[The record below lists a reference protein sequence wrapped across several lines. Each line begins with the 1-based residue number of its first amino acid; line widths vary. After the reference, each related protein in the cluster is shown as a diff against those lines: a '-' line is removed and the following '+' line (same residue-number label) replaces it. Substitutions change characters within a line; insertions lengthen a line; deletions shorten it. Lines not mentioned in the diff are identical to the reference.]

1 MAFPQIVARRVGL
14 FAKLSYKSE
23 IESCGRTIYRSF
35 SVSSSA
41 SLPAV
46 KSKRELDAKK
56 AKEKKLE
63 RRIAQKRL
71 NAKKPSSQ
79 SPLFMEIPTAMRYL
93 RAAEVGRTPNESAI
107 SIQVEVL
114 GERGTAPLQGAVRFA
129 KPLKETRILC
139 LSLTPEKRE
148 EALKAGAIA
157 AQDVGFINDISS
169 GKAVDLN
176 FDKVIA
182 TPDIE
187 PMLRKV
193 GRVLG
198 PRGLMPAAKRGT
210 VTENVGEMISNT
222 LGTQPFRERNGRV
235 ALTVARCDFQDEDV
249 MKNIISA
256 SKAIR
261 QAVSSAKTKKPIIL
275 GNAVLSSTHGPGI
288 VITF

>member
-1 MAFPQIVARRVGL
+1 MR
-14 FAKLSYKSE
+14 
-23 IESCGRTIYRSF
+23 
-35 SVSSSA
+35 
-41 SLPAV
+41 
-46 KSKRELDAKK
+46 KK

-71 NAKKPSSQ
+71 NAKKPASQ
-79 SPLFMEIPTAMRYL
+79 SPLFMEVPVAMRYL
-93 RAAEVGRTPNESAI
+93 RAAEVGRTPNESSV

-148 EALKAGAIA
+148 EALKAGAVA
-157 AQDVGFINDISS
+157 ANDVSFINDISS

-176 FDKVIA
+176 YDKIIA

-198 PRGLMPAAKRGT
+198 PKGLMPAAKRGT

-235 ALTVARCDFQDEDV
+235 ALTVARCDFRDEDV
-249 MKNIISA
+249 MRNIISA

-261 QAVSSAKTKKPIIL
+261 QAIASAKAKKPIIL
-275 GNAVLSSTHGPGI
+275 GNTVLSSTHGPGI
-288 VITF
+288 VIAF